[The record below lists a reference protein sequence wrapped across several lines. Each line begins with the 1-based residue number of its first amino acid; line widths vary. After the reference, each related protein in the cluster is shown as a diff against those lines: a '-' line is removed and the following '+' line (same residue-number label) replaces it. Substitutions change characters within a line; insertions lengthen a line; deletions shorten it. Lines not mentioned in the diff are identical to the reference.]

1 MNASHLAASMRLP
14 PARVPVKLNQTMST
28 ISSKFRILVSFA
40 AVMALVVM
48 VAAVGLTRMAEN
60 KQRMETIVDQYNVK
74 TDHIIDMYN
83 AARERSISLLRMVNQ
98 KDPFDRDEEYMRMNG
113 LATEFALARIAL
125 SKKGLGPE
133 ELTLHNEQGRLTA
146 KSVPLQEQVVQL
158 LVDEEAERATRLLF
172 DHAIPAQ
179 DRVLVQLGQ
188 MLEYQQVAARRA
200 MDESREAYRET
211 VVFIGILLA
220 IAIAVGIVVAFFVMR
235 RTSQTEDVLF
245 KQIIQERKL
254 QKQLSYQASH
264 DALTGLINRFE
275 FENHLERA
283 LESVVTEQATHAM
296 LYIDLDQFKIV
307 NDTCGHVAGDELLR
321 QLSTVLQQKIRN
333 SDILVRL
340 GGDEFGVLLEHC
352 TPEHTISVANSL
364 LSTVQ
369 EFRFVW
375 EDKSFVIGA
384 SIGVVLVDK
393 DSGGIA
399 NIMSAADAACYSAKD
414 AGRNRIHVFGKN
426 DAMIVDRYGE
436 MQWVARINEALE
448 NNRFQLFCQ
457 QIISV
462 GSTGACPLGLIEIL
476 VRMKDE
482 KGKLIPPGAF
492 IPAAERYNL
501 MTSLDRWVVK
511 TTFEWLDRNSHIT
524 DQLGKCSI
532 NLSGQSISDAR
543 FLDYLLD
550 LLTESAVPAGKI
562 CFEITETAAITNLS
576 EATEFI
582 SRLKEIGCS
591 FALDD
596 FGSGLSSFAYLKN
609 LPVDYLKIDGSFVKD
624 IVDDPIDEAM
634 VRSINEIGHVMGKE
648 TIAEF
653 VENDQILEK
662 LHDIGVDYAQGF
674 GIDTPKPLDQFVPLS
689 GVQQRA
695 TANK

>member
-1 MNASHLAASMRLP
+1 
-14 PARVPVKLNQTMST
+14 MSPL
-28 ISSKFRILVSFA
+28 SSKCRILVSFV

-60 KQRMETIVDQYNVK
+60 KHRMETIVDLYNVK
-74 TDHIIDMYN
+74 TGHIISMYN

-98 KDPFDRDEEYMRMNG
+98 KDPFERDEEFMRMNG
-113 LATEFALARIAL
+113 LATKFALARIEL

-133 ELTLHNEQGRLTA
+133 ELASHNEQGRLTA
-146 KSVPLQEQVVQL
+146 MSVPLQEQVVQL
-158 LVDEEAERATRLLF
+158 LIEGHAERATRLLF
-172 DHAIPAQ
+172 DQAIPAQ

-188 MLEYQQVAARRA
+188 MQDYQQVAARRA
-200 MDESREAYRET
+200 MDESREAYHET

-220 IAIAVGIVVAFFVMR
+220 MAITVGIFVAFFVMR
-235 RTSQTEDVLF
+235 RTSQTEDVLY
-245 KQIIQERKL
+245 KQIIQEREL

-264 DALTGLINRFE
+264 DSLTGLINRFE
-275 FENHLERA
+275 FENHLKRA
-283 LESVVTEQATHAM
+283 LDSVVTEDATHAM

-321 QLSTVLQQKIRN
+321 QLSTVLQQKIRS

-340 GGDEFGVLLEHC
+340 GGDEFGVLLVHC
-352 TPEHTISVANSL
+352 TPEHTISVANEL
-364 LSTVQ
+364 LNTVQ

-384 SIGVVLVDK
+384 SIGVVQVDK
-393 DSGGIA
+393 DSGNLA

-414 AGRNRIHVFGKN
+414 AGRNRVHIFRKN
-426 DAMIVDRYGE
+426 DAVIVDRYGE
-436 MQWVARINEALE
+436 MQWVARVNDALE
-448 NNRFQLFCQ
+448 NNSFQLFCQ
-457 QIISV
+457 QIIPV
-462 GSTGACPLGLIEIL
+462 GNTDACPLGLIEIL

-550 LLTESAVPAGKI
+550 LLTKSAVPAGKI

-582 SRLKEIGCS
+582 SRLKAIGCS

-624 IVDDPIDEAM
+624 IVEDPIDEAM

-653 VENDQILEK
+653 VENEQILEK
-662 LHDIGVDYAQGF
+662 LYEIGVDYAQGF
-674 GIDTPKPLDQFVPLS
+674 GIDKPKPLDQFLLES

-695 TANK
+695 PANK

>member
-1 MNASHLAASMRLP
+1 ML
-14 PARVPVKLNQTMST
+14 VPVRLNQTMSPL
-28 ISSKFRILVSFA
+28 SSKCRILVSFV

-60 KQRMETIVDQYNVK
+60 KHRMETIVDLYNVK
-74 TDHIIDMYN
+74 TGHIISMYN
-83 AARERSISLLRMVNQ
+83 AARERSISLLRMLNQ
-98 KDPFDRDEEYMRMNG
+98 KDPFERDEEFMRMNG
-113 LATEFALARIAL
+113 LATKFALARIEL

-133 ELTLHNEQGRLTA
+133 ELASHNEQGRLTA
-146 KSVPLQEQVVQL
+146 MSVPLQEQVVQL
-158 LVDEEAERATRLLF
+158 LIDGDTERATRLLF
-172 DHAIPAQ
+172 DEAIPAQ

-188 MLEYQQVAARRA
+188 MQDYQQLAARRA

-220 IAIAVGIVVAFFVMR
+220 IAITVGIFVAFFVMR

-245 KQIIQERKL
+245 KQIIQEREL

-264 DALTGLINRFE
+264 DSLTGLINRFE
-275 FENHLERA
+275 FENHLKRA
-283 LESVVTEQATHAM
+283 LDSVVAEDATHAM

-321 QLSTVLQQKIRN
+321 QLSTVLQQKIRS

-340 GGDEFGVLLEHC
+340 GGDEFGVLLVNC
-352 TPEHTISVANSL
+352 TPEHTISVANEL
-364 LSTVQ
+364 LNTVQ

-384 SIGVVLVDK
+384 SIGVVQVDK
-393 DSGGIA
+393 DSGNLA
-399 NIMSAADAACYSAKD
+399 NIMSAADTACYSAKD
-414 AGRNRIHVFGKN
+414 AGRNRVHVFRKN
-426 DAMIVDRYGE
+426 DAVIVDRYGE
-436 MQWVARINEALE
+436 MQWVARINDALE
-448 NNRFQLFCQ
+448 NDSFQLFCQ
-457 QIISV
+457 QIIPV
-462 GSTGACPLGLIEIL
+462 GNTDACPLGLIEIL

-576 EATEFI
+576 EATGFI
-582 SRLKEIGCS
+582 SRLKGIGCS

-624 IVDDPIDEAM
+624 IVEDPIDEAM

-653 VENDQILEK
+653 VENEQILEK
-662 LHDIGVDYAQGF
+662 LYEIGVDYAQGF
-674 GIDTPKPLDQFVPLS
+674 GIDKPKPLDQFLLAS

>member
-1 MNASHLAASMRLP
+1 MLS
-14 PARVPVKLNQTMST
+14 Q
-28 ISSKFRILVSFA
+28 
-40 AVMALVVM
+40 
-48 VAAVGLTRMAEN
+48 
-60 KQRMETIVDQYNVK
+60 D
-74 TDHIIDMYN
+74 
-83 AARERSISLLRMVNQ
+83 
-98 KDPFDRDEEYMRMNG
+98 DPFERDEEYMRMNG

-125 SKKGLGPE
+125 SDKGLGPE
-133 ELTLHNEQGRLTA
+133 EMTLHNEQGNLTA
-146 KSVPLQEQVVQL
+146 ISVPLQEQVVQL
-158 LVDEEAERATRLLF
+158 LIDEDTERATRMLF
-172 DHAIPAQ
+172 DQAIPAQ
-179 DRVLVQLGQ
+179 DRVLLGLSQ

-220 IAIAVGIVVAFFVMR
+220 IAIAVGIIVAFFVMR

-275 FENHLERA
+275 FENHLKRA
-283 LESVVTEQATHAM
+283 LESAVTGDATHAM

-321 QLSTVLQQKIRN
+321 QLSTVLQQKIR
-333 SDILVRL
+333 SGDILVRL

-352 TPEHTISVANSL
+352 TPEHTISVANAL
-364 LSTVQ
+364 LNTVR
-369 EFRFVW
+369 EFHFVW

-384 SIGVVLVDK
+384 SIGVVMVDK
-393 DSGGIA
+393 DSESIDG
-399 NIMSAADAACYSAKD
+399 IMSAADAACYSAKD

-426 DAMIVDRYGE
+426 DTMIVDRYGE
-436 MQWVARINEALE
+436 MQWVTRINDALE

-457 QIISV
+457 KIIPV
-462 GSTGACPLGLIEIL
+462 GNTSASPLGLIEIL

-482 KGKLIPPGAF
+482 TGKLIPPGAF
-492 IPAAERYNL
+492 IPSAERYNL
-501 MTSLDRWVVK
+501 MTSLDRWVVR
-511 TTFEWLDRNSHIT
+511 TTFDWLARNPHIT
-524 DQLGKCSI
+524 DQLDKCSI
-532 NLSGQSISDAR
+532 NLSGQSISDVQ

-550 LLTESAVPAGKI
+550 LLSVSAVPAEKI

-582 SRLKEIGCS
+582 SQLKRIGCS

-653 VENDQILEK
+653 VENDLILER
-662 LHDIGVDYAQGF
+662 LHKIGVDYAQGF
-674 GIDTPKPLDQFVPLS
+674 GIDKPKPLDDLVLAS

-695 TANK
+695 TAIK